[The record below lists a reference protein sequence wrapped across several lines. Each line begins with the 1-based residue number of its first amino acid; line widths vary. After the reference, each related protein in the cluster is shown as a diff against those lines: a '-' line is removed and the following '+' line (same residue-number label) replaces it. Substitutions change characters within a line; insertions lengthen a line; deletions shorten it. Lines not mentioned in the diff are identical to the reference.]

1 MIFVAADLSPITA
14 PEGYSGAIVS
24 SACSNGV
31 RRFRLRPRTPS
42 VRLESVL
49 PRYPK
54 LCLDRIY
61 INTAFFLRVEGA
73 INGNTLSARVGKTRK
88 RCFAPFCI
96 VVMETMFAGDEKIAG
111 RRGGVLL
118 CRVAMETMFS
128 VKEGETEKRCVVSL
142 CSVAM
147 ETVFLVEGNG
157 GNGEPVT
164 TGSSLALS

>member
-1 MIFVAADLSPITA
+1 M
-14 PEGYSGAIVS
+14 
-24 SACSNGV
+24 
-31 RRFRLRPRTPS
+31 
-42 VRLESVL
+42 
-49 PRYPK
+49 
-54 LCLDRIY
+54 
-61 INTAFFLRVEGA
+61 
-73 INGNTLSARVGKTRK
+73 TLSAGAGKTKK
-88 RCFAPFCI
+88 RCFAPFFI
-96 VVMETMFAGDEKIAG
+96 VVMETMFAGDERITG